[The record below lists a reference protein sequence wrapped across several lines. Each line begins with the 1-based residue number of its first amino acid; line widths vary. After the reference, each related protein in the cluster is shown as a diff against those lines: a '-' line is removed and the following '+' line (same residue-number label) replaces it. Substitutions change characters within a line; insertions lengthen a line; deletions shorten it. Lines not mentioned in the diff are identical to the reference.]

1 MKLTPELIH
10 GFAGSV
16 LSYRYDNAVAS
27 PDCHKEWWEYCCS
40 SQPFVA
46 IAAPRGHAKST
57 AITHAYTLAA
67 VLFQDRK
74 FVLLVSDTY
83 DQAVMFLADIRSELE
98 DNDLL
103 IDLFG
108 EMKFEKDAEN
118 DIIVRMAD
126 GNKFRIVA
134 KGSEQKVR
142 GLKWDGK
149 RPDLIVG
156 DDLEN
161 DEIVMNPERR
171 LKFKE
176 WFTGALLPCRS
187 KYGIVRLVGTI
198 LHMDSLLENLMPKY
212 SDKKYTVE
220 TPLKVYSTRARS
232 AWLAVKYRA
241 HSKDYSQILWPE
253 SKDAAWFKE
262 ERQRYADLGI
272 PEKYTQEYL
281 NEPIDETK
289 AFFRKAD
296 LIPMSEEDY
305 EDVDFKKGTAKFYMA
320 VDFAISE
327 KERADYTVMVV
338 GAVDAY
344 NILHI
349 VDVVRGRMDAKEIID
364 NIMALNTRYQPDI
377 VTVESGAIEKAIGPF
392 LKAEMFDS
400 GNFINLNPMT
410 PIKDKESR
418 ARSIQGR
425 MRAGGVHFD
434 KRAEWFPD
442 FEQELLTFPRS
453 VHDDQVDALAW
464 LGLTL
469 NKMQM
474 ALTPEEQEE
483 EEYESLLFESGYFD
497 EGRCRSTGY

>member
-1 MKLTPELIH
+1 MQLTPELLH

-16 LSYRYDNAVAS
+16 LSYRFDNAVAT
-27 PDCHKEWWEYCCS
+27 PACHLEWWEACCS
-40 SQPFVA
+40 KNTFVA
-46 IAAPRGHAKST
+46 LAAPRGHAKST
-57 AITHAYTLAA
+57 AITHTYTLAA

-83 DQAVMFLADIRSELE
+83 DQAVMFLSEIRSELE

-103 IDLFG
+103 VELFG
-108 EMKFEKDAEN
+108 KMTFEKDAEN
-118 DIIVRMAD
+118 DIIVRMKD
-126 GNKFRIVA
+126 GHKFRIVA

-187 KYGIVRLVGTI
+187 THGIVRIVGTI

-220 TPLKVYSTRARS
+220 TPLKTYSLNTKK
-232 AWLAVKYRA
+232 AWLAIKYKA
-241 HSKDYSQILWPE
+241 HSKDYKQILWPE
-253 SKDAAWFKE
+253 HRSEPWLKA
-262 ERQRYADLGI
+262 ERQRYVDLGI

-289 AFFRKAD
+289 AFFRRAD
-296 LIPMSEEDY
+296 MLPMSEEDY
-305 EDVDFKKGTAKFYMA
+305 EDVEKGNVKYYMA

-338 GAVDAY
+338 GALDAY
-344 NILHI
+344 NVLHI

-364 NIMALNTRYQPDI
+364 EIMALNKRYQPDI

-392 LKAEMFDS
+392 LKAEMFDT
-400 GNFINLNPMT
+400 GNFINLNPMV
-410 PIKDKESR
+410 PVKDKESR

-442 FEQELLTFPRS
+442 LEQEILTFPRS

-469 NKMQM
+469 NKMLT
-474 ALTPEEQEE
+474 APTPEELEE
-483 EEYESLLFESGYFD
+483 EEQELMLFESGYFG
-497 EGRCRSTGY
+497 EGRNQSTGY

>member
-1 MKLTPELIH
+1 MKLTPDLIY
-10 GFAGSV
+10 GFAASV
-16 LSYRYDNAVAS
+16 LSFRFDNAVS
-27 PDCHKEWWEYCCS
+27 TPECHKEWWEYCCS
-40 SQPFVA
+40 KSPFVA

-83 DQAVMFLADIRSELE
+83 DQAVMFLSDIRSELE

-103 IDLFG
+103 VELFG
-108 EMKFEKDAEN
+108 EMVFEKDAEN
-118 DIIVRMAD
+118 DIIVRMKD

-176 WFTGALLPCRS
+176 WFTGALLPCRA
-187 KYGIVRLVGTI
+187 KHGIVRLVGTI

-212 SDKKYTVE
+212 SDRKYTVD
-220 TPLKVYSTRARS
+220 TPLKMWSTNQRK

-241 HSKDYSQILWPE
+241 HSKDYKQILWPE
-253 SKDAAWFKE
+253 SKDAAWFKD
-262 ERQRYADLGI
+262 ERQRYIDLGI
-272 PEKYTQEYL
+272 SEKYTQEYL

-289 AFFRKAD
+289 AFFRKGDMIA
-296 LIPMSEEDY
+296 MTEEDY
-305 EDVDFKKGTAKFYMA
+305 EDIDKGNVRYYMA

-327 KERADYTVMVV
+327 KERADYTVMMI
-338 GAVDAY
+338 GAIDAY
-344 NILHI
+344 NVFHI

-364 NIMALNTRYQPDI
+364 NMMALNKRYEPEI
-377 VTVESGAIEKAIGPF
+377 VTVEAGAIEKAIGPF
-392 LKAEMFDS
+392 LKAEMFDT
-400 GNFINLNPMT
+400 GNFLNLNPMT
-410 PIKDKESR
+410 PVKDKESR

-434 KRAEWFPD
+434 KKAEWYPD
-442 FEQELLTFPRS
+442 LEQEVLTFPRS

-469 NKMQM
+469 NKMQT
-474 ALTPEEQEE
+474 ALTPEEIEE
-483 EEYESLLFESGYFD
+483 EEYQDMLD
-497 EGRCRSTGY
+497 ENGFFNDGRNSVTGY

>member
-1 MKLTPELIH
+1 MQLTPDLIH
-10 GFAGSV
+10 GFSGSV
-16 LSYRYDNAVAS
+16 LSARFDNAVAS
-27 PDCHKEWWEYCCS
+27 PACHREWWELCCS
-40 SQPFVA
+40 KSPFVA

-67 VLFQDRK
+67 ILFKDRK

-83 DQAVMFLADIRSELE
+83 DQAVMFLSDIRTELE

-103 IDLFG
+103 VELFG
-108 EMKFEKDAEN
+108 EMTFEKDAEN
-118 DIIVRMAD
+118 DIIVRMKD
-126 GNKFRIVA
+126 GHRFRIVA

-176 WFTGALLPCRS
+176 WFTGALLPCRA
-187 KYGIVRLVGTI
+187 KHGIVRLVGTI

-220 TPLKVYSTRARS
+220 EPLKVYSKNPRR
-232 AWLAVKYRA
+232 AWLSVKYRA
-241 HSKDYSQILWPE
+241 HTRDFKQILWPE
-253 SKDAAWFKE
+253 AKDAKWFRE
-262 ERQRYADLGI
+262 ERERYVDLGI
-272 PEKYTQEYL
+272 PEKYSQEYL

-296 LIPMSEEDY
+296 LLPMTEEDY
-305 EDVDFKKGTAKFYMA
+305 EDVLKGNVKVYMA

-327 KERADYTVMVV
+327 KERADYTAMVV
-338 GAVDAY
+338 GALDSY

-349 VDVVRGRMDAKEIID
+349 IDLVRGRMDAKEIID
-364 NIMALNTRYQPDI
+364 TMLALNERYNPDI
-377 VTVESGAIEKAIGPF
+377 VTVEAGAIEKAIGPF
-392 LKAEMFDS
+392 LKAEMFDT

-425 MRAGGVHFD
+425 MRAGAVHFD
-434 KRAEWFPD
+434 KKAEWFPEL
-442 FEQELLTFPRS
+442 EQEILTFPRS
-453 VHDDQVDALAW
+453 AHDDQVDALAW

-469 NKMQM
+469 NKMLAAPTQ
-474 ALTPEEQEE
+474 EEVEE
-483 EEYESLLFESGYFD
+483 EEYELLLSDSGYFND
-497 EGRCRSTGY
+497 GRSKYTGY